1 MGQNGRAAIIIEIME
16 ILQMNE
22 KIFKKNRKG
31 LKIFLSICGV
41 LMALLLT
48 LYLVATNNTQTVIG
62 MLQKLSY
69 GDNPINSYEP
79 FYDPVNGKKDNG
91 QYLIS

>member
-1 MGQNGRAAIIIEIME
+1 
-16 ILQMNE
+16 MNE
-22 KIFKKNRKG
+22 KIFKKKRKG

-79 FYDPVNGKKDNG
+79 FYEPISGKTTDNILSAK
-91 QYLIS
+91 LIMIANIRMAFST